1 MLTFGFIGNV
11 YIKMVYFSFMNIVL
25 FRRGIRNKNP
35 FNIKK
40 SSNPW
45 LGKIS
50 SEKEPTFE
58 VFDTLEH
65 GLRAGIKL
73 LVNYIK
79 KGYDTPNKIIL
90 RFAPPCENAS
100 VNYVHYV
107 VHDDNNRRYLADDD
121 KLTSLDDFC
130 LFCYRVCRYECHL
143 SAREASQLG
152 ITPFTIRK
160 IYNSLY
166 KSN

>member
-1 MLTFGFIGNV
+1 
-11 YIKMVYFSFMNIVL
+11 MNNAI

-40 SSNPW
+40 SSNNW
-45 LGKIS
+45 LGKVIS
-50 SEKEPTFE
+50 DKDPTFE

-79 KGYDTPNKIIL
+79 HGYDTPSKIIS
-90 RFAPPCENAS
+90 RFAPPCENVTTS
-100 VNYVHYV
+100 YIHYV
-107 VHDDNNRRYLADDD
+107 CVNDNNRRYLADDD
-121 KLTSLDDFC
+121 KLSSLDDFC
-130 LFCYRVCRYECHL
+130 VFCYRVCRYECHL
-143 SAREASQLG
+143 SAREAVQVG
-152 ITPFTIRK
+152 ITPLSIRK